1 MNDAMKFLQQ
11 YFFGILSLFGTAGHT
26 LLSVIDSAGATLS
39 FFIRG
44 VMAGIVPP
52 YYPRLWLAQMSEI
65 GFYSLPVI
73 GLTTIFSGMVLAI
86 QAIGSLNASLAPVA
100 VPNLVVFAMIKEL
113 SPVLVGLMVAG
124 RIGSAISAEIGTMR
138 VSEQIDALHTLNT
151 NVFSYLVFP
160 RLLAAMVMLP
170 LLVLV
175 GDLLGIFGGY
185 IMAVQQLQLPSDVFL
200 NNAWAAITFD
210 GVFGGLIKAFAFG
223 LIVALMGCYHG
234 YHCAGGAEGVGI
246 ATTRA
251 VVSSS
256 ILILIANFLIT
267 IWWYQ

>member
-1 MNDAMKFLQQ
+1 MKFLITG
-11 YFFGILSLFGTAGHT
+11 FRSFISLLGTIGHT
-26 LLSVIDSAGATLS
+26 LLAIIDSAGAVWL

-44 VMAGIVPP
+44 VLTGIFPP
-52 YYPRLWLAQMSEI
+52 YYPRLWLAQMAEI
-65 GFYSLPVI
+65 GFYSLPVV

-86 QAIGSLNASLAPVA
+86 QAIGSLSASLAPVA
-100 VPNLVVFAMIKEL
+100 VPNLVVFAMTKEL

-124 RIGSAISAEIGTMR
+124 RIGSAISAELGTMR
-138 VSEQIDALHTLNT
+138 VSEQLDALHTLNT
-151 NVFSYLVFP
+151 NVFAYLVFP

-170 LLVLV
+170 LLVLI
-175 GDLLGIFGGY
+175 GDALGIFGGY
-185 IMAVQQLQLPSDVFL
+185 IMAVQQLKLPSDVFL
-200 NNAWAAITFD
+200 NNAWQAISLV
-210 GVFGGLIKAFAFG
+210 GVFGGLIKAFCFG

-234 YHCAGGAEGVGI
+234 YHCTGGAEGVGI

-256 ILILIANFLIT
+256 ILILIANFLVT

>member
-1 MNDAMKFLQQ
+1 MEFVKKMVGAVR
-11 YFFGILSLFGTAGHT
+11 SLLGTIGQTVLA
-26 LLSVIDSAGATLS
+26 VVDSAGAVLL
-39 FFIRG
+39 FFVRG
-44 VMAGIVPP
+44 VVAGVAPP
-52 YYPRLWLAQMSEI
+52 YYPRLWVAQMVEI
-65 GFYSLPVI
+65 GFYSLPVV

-100 VPNLVVFAMIKEL
+100 VPNLVVFAMTKEL

-124 RIGSAISAEIGTMR
+124 RVGSAISAELGTMR

-160 RLLAAMVMLP
+160 RLLAAMVMMP

-175 GDLLGIFGGY
+175 GDSLGIFGGY
-185 IMAVQQLQLPSDVFL
+185 VMAVQQLNLPSDVFL
-200 NNAWAAITFD
+200 NNAWAAVTFH
-210 GVFGGLIKAFAFG
+210 GVLGGLVKAFAFG

-234 YHCAGGAEGVGI
+234 YHCGGGAEGVGI

-267 IWWYQ
+267 LWWFQ

>member
-1 MNDAMKFLQQ
+1 MNFIKKIATAFV
-11 YFFGILSLFGTAGHT
+11 SLLGTIGQTVLA
-26 LLSVIDSAGATLS
+26 VVDSAGAILL
-39 FFIRG
+39 FFMRG
-44 VMAGIVPP
+44 LLAGIVPP
-52 YYPRLWLAQMSEI
+52 YYPRLWLAQMAEI
-65 GFYSLPVI
+65 GFYSLPVV

-124 RIGSAISAEIGTMR
+124 RIGSAISAELGTMR

-160 RLLAAMVMLP
+160 RLLAAMLMMP

-185 IMAVQQLQLPSDVFL
+185 IMAVQQAGLPSDVFL
-200 NNAWAAITFD
+200 NNAWAAITFS

-234 YHCAGGAEGVGI
+234 YHCGGGAEGVGI